1 METSQGSSIE
11 RLRAQLF
18 VTGAKMNSARV
29 HAVLGFGFFERTS
42 QHGRKGHQA
51 ASFARLGP
59 ELREFFLRVFDHGGL
74 LCVARHVVV
83 LDQAK
88 QLTGL
93 LVRVSRK
100 LGHEN
105 FEKRAQK
112 LKGNAYVH
120 NVEPVH
126 LYAVHSY
133 KGRAEKGTH
142 LRRRQ
147 QSLPRTLPVSRL
159 QPAGLSLN
167 FIHAGRRHIAHPAA
181 AASFVPAA
189 AAVAKNVKTQT

>member
-1 METSQGSSIE
+1 MLTLLNNRETSYTMESRSSQPRI
-11 RLRAQLF
+11 F
-18 VTGAKMNSARV
+18 THFPG
-29 HAVLGFGFFERTS
+29 HLGQKDVFTVKRRF
-42 QHGRKGHQA
+42 HGQTTKR
-51 ASFARLGP
+51 STII
-59 ELREFFLRVFDHGGL
+59 FLKVIGL
-74 LCVARHVVV
+74 SRVVV

-159 QPAGLSLN
+159 QPAGLSRN
-167 FIHAGRRHIAHPAA
+167 FMHAGRRHIAHPAA

>member
-1 METSQGSSIE
+1 MLCSASVS
-11 RLRAQLF
+11 LSAPAS
-18 VTGAKMNSARV
+18 TGAKGTKQR
-29 HAVLGFGFFERTS
+29 
-42 QHGRKGHQA
+42 
-51 ASFARLGP
+51 ASPALALK
-59 ELREFFLRVFDHGGL
+59 LREFFLRVFDHGGL
-74 LCVARHVVV
+74 QFVQAGVCVARHVVV

-88 QLTGL
+88 PLTGL

-100 LGHEN
+100 LGHES

-112 LKGNAYVH
+112 LKCNAYVH

-159 QPAGLSLN
+159 QLDSLETSSMRAGVTS
-167 FIHAGRRHIAHPAA
+167 HIQQQPL
-181 AASFVPAA
+181 ASFLQPQQWPKMSKPNLT
-189 AAVAKNVKTQT
+189 AKLHARLSERCL